1 MDTRRNPFHPGAGSP
16 ARGMLI
22 GARSSPL
29 NRLTGPHTYG
39 SVMSMPDTMTSTYDD
54 GGRIGRTDVLGVQRR
69 RRWTPEE
76 KIRIVE
82 ETYLPGHSVSLVAR
96 RHGIA
101 GNQLFAWRRLMAQG
115 ALTAAGAG
123 EEVMPASQYRS
134 HRLCRDDRRHQRRG
148 RP

>member
-16 ARGMLI
+16 ARGTPI
-22 GARSSPL
+22 GARSNLL

-76 KIRIVE
+76 KVADRR
-82 ETYLPGHSVSLVAR
+82 GDVSAGPFGVAGR
-96 RHGIA
+96 PPARHR
-101 GNQLFAWRRLMAQG
+101 GNQLSAWRRLMAQG
-115 ALTAAGAG
+115 GLTAAGAG

-134 HRLCRDDRRHQRRG
+134 HRLCRDDRRDQRWRC
-148 RP
+148 P